1 MGKCIFWRI
10 GMQKTAIL
18 KADQIERNWYV
29 VDASSKTLGRL
40 ATRIASVLRGKN
52 KPGYAPHMDVG
63 DFVIVV
69 NASKIHVTGRKRQD
83 KTYWRYTGYP
93 SGLRLT
99 TFKDAIAR
107 DPSFVIKNAVKGMLP
122 HNRLGRRLLK
132 KLKVYGGPAHPHQA
146 QKPVPLEL

>member
-1 MGKCIFWRI
+1 
-10 GMQKTAIL
+10 MQKTTIL
-18 KADQIERNWYV
+18 KRDQIERNWYV

-52 KPGYAPHMDVG
+52 KPGFAPHMDVG

-69 NASKIHVTGRKRQD
+69 NASKIHVTGKKRQD

-99 TFKDAIAR
+99 SFKDTLAR

-132 KLKVYGGPAHPHQA
+132 KLKVYSGPAHPHEA